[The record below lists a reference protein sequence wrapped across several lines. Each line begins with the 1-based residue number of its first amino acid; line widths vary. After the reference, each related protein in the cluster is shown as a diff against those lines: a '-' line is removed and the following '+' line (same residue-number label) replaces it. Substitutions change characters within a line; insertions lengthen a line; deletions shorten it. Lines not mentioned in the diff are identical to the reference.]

1 MSAKYCCDLCN
12 RELHLGEDHIG
23 DTGPLEIG
31 EFEIV
36 VESSVQGDVD
46 LCRGCLRA
54 IIEGKVTELPE
65 DGVDD
70 VRADDH
76 DGPIED
82 LL

>member
-1 MSAKYCCDLCN
+1 MSAKHYCDLCN
-12 RELHLGEDHIG
+12 KELHLGEDHITG
-23 DTGPLEIG
+23 RGPLKIG
-31 EFEIV
+31 EFEVLVSCEPDDRYI
-36 VESSVQGDVD
+36 D

-54 IIEGKVTELPE
+54 IVEGKVMKLPE
-65 DGVDD
+65 DD